1 MPPFL
6 GQGMCSGLRDAANLA
21 WKLRDVIR
29 GVAPDRL
36 LDTYETE
43 RTEHVRAFIEL
54 AVELAGVIQTTD
66 PEKARQRDHDLIANP
81 TMLKP
86 ITPPLGPG
94 LHGDAPPPAA
104 TRAAQP
110 RLADGTRLDDRVGY
124 RFAVLATARMVD
136 ALSSAARAGY
146 AAADV
151 VVVPAGGEAESWLA
165 SLGAEAVVIRPDR
178 HILGVASTT
187 AELDAVLARRP
198 WLANSETSSAPI
210 PKTAAAL

>member
-1 MPPFL
+1 M
-6 GQGMCSGLRDAANLA
+6 
-21 WKLRDVIR
+21 
-29 GVAPDRL
+29 
-36 LDTYETE
+36 
-43 RTEHVRAFIEL
+43 
-54 AVELAGVIQTTD
+54 IQTTD
-66 PEKARQRDHDLIANP
+66 PEGAAAGSRPDRQSDDVEAV
-81 TMLKP
+81 
-86 ITPPLGPG
+86 TPPLGPG

-151 VVVPAGGEAESWLA
+151 VVVRAGGEAESWLA

-187 AELDAVLARRP
+187 AEFDAVLAPP

-210 PKTAAAL
+210 QKTAAAL